1 MPARRKPAK
10 VLALSGAFDH
20 NPQRKRDDPELD
32 EVSSKPPA
40 HLSPEAQEMWVEIVG
55 LDNGLKNIKHY
66 HAITLELLCVEMAE
80 FRKNPAKV
88 GAERLKN
95 VRMLL
100 KDFNMTPSDTSKLGV
115 ATGGKDVNPFDEF
128 AVNLR

>member
-10 VLALSGAFDH
+10 VLSLTGAFNH
-20 NPQRKRDDPELD
+20 NPARKRDDPELD
-32 EVSSKPPA
+32 EMSAEPPV
-40 HLSPEAQEMWVEIVG
+40 HLSDEAKLIWVEAMG
-55 LDNGLKNIKHY
+55 LDNKLKNIKGY
-66 HAITLELLCVEMAE
+66 HAMALELLCVEMAE

-95 VRMLL
+95 IRMLL

-115 ATGGKDVNPFDEF
+115 AAKEDEHDPFAKF
-128 AVNLR
+128 G

>member
-10 VLALSGAFDH
+10 VLSLTGAFNH
-20 NPQRKRDDPELD
+20 NPARKRDDPELD
-32 EVSSKPPA
+32 EMSAEPPV
-40 HLSPEAQEMWVEIVG
+40 HLSDEAKLIWVEAMG
-55 LDNGLKNIKHY
+55 LDNKLKNIKGY
-66 HAITLELLCVEMAE
+66 HAMALELLCVEMAE

-95 VRMLL
+95 IRMLL

-115 ATGGKDVNPFDEF
+115 ATGKQDVNPFDEF
-128 AVNLR
+128 AVNQR

>member
-10 VLALSGAFDH
+10 VLALTGAFAKD
-20 NPQRKRDDPELD
+20 PQRKRDDPELD
-32 EVSSKPPA
+32 DVSSNPPA

-95 VRMLL
+95 IRMLL

-115 ATGGKDVNPFDEF
+115 AAKEDEHDPFAKF
-128 AVNLR
+128 G